1 MRTIAEFTNTTLIGE
16 FLIVLPVYVSLL
28 LLGKAL
34 QGLIA
39 AVKPI
44 TAAIPASVEFD
55 EILAILV
62 LAAICFIAGLILCT
76 RAGLRAKNG
85 IDRRVMQRLLGYML
99 LRGRVMG
106 KADDPA
112 FAPALAEIEEALVPA
127 LIVEE
132 SENGSF
138 SAEGISGMTTATEPL
153 IGVINA
159 GSSSLKFSFYEGE
172 KRLLTGQVDGI
183 GIRPKANATG
193 ADGESIP
200 PPELLGKPAT
210 APSELLPA
218 IVPWAREQLGNRRLA
233 ALGHRVV
240 HGGMRYSRPARVTPE
255 LLAELERLVPLAPLH
270 EPHNLAP
277 IRMALQLN
285 PDLPQVA
292 CFDTAF
298 HRTAPEVEQAFALPH
313 SFYEE
318 GVRRYGF
325 HGLSYEY
332 IASVLPQRAP
342 EIANGRIVV
351 AHLGNGC
358 SACALLAGVSVA
370 TTMGFTALDGLP
382 MGTRCGELDAGVV
395 LHLIQQ
401 RNLEAEALVDLLYRR
416 SGMLGLSGVSSD
428 FRELLASEEPRA
440 RFAVDVFCY
449 RVARHIASLAA
460 ALGGLD
466 GVVFTAGVG
475 ENAAPVRAAVCRA
488 CAWLGLELDEAAN
501 HEHRER
507 ISTPTSRVAAL
518 AIKTDENL
526 MIARHA
532 RALAQR

>member
-1 MRTIAEFTNTTLIGE
+1 MRN
-16 FLIVLPVYVSLL
+16 
-28 LLGKAL
+28 
-34 QGLIA
+34 
-39 AVKPI
+39 
-44 TAAIPASVEFD
+44 
-55 EILAILV
+55 
-62 LAAICFIAGLILCT
+62 
-76 RAGLRAKNG
+76 
-85 IDRRVMQRLLGYML
+85 
-99 LRGRVMG
+99 
-106 KADDPA
+106 
-112 FAPALAEIEEALVPA
+112 
-127 LIVEE
+127 
-132 SENGSF
+132 
-138 SAEGISGMTTATEPL
+138 ATEPL

-183 GIRPKANATG
+183 GVRPKASASG
-193 ADGESIP
+193 PDGESVAP
-200 PPELLGKPAT
+200 PHLGGKPA
-210 APSELLPA
+210 AVPSELLPA
-218 IVPWAREQLGNRRLA
+218 IIPWAREQLDGRRLA

-255 LLAELERLVPLAPLH
+255 LLTELEALVPLAPLH

-277 IRMALQLN
+277 IKMALQLN

-298 HRTAPEVEQAFALPH
+298 HRTAPDVEQAFALPY
-313 SFYEE
+313 SLYEE

-342 EIANGRIVV
+342 EIANGRVVV

-358 SACALLAGVSVA
+358 SACALNNGVSVA

-401 RNLEAEALVDLLYRR
+401 RNLKPEALVDLLYRR

-460 ALGGLD
+460 AMAGLD

-475 ENAAPVRAAVCRA
+475 ENAAPIRAAVCRA

-507 ISTPTSRVAAL
+507 ISAPTSRVAAFV
-518 AIKTDENL
+518 IGTDENL
-526 MIARHA
+526 MIARYA
-532 RALAQR
+532 RALVQY

>member
-1 MRTIAEFTNTTLIGE
+1 MRN
-16 FLIVLPVYVSLL
+16 
-28 LLGKAL
+28 
-34 QGLIA
+34 
-39 AVKPI
+39 
-44 TAAIPASVEFD
+44 
-55 EILAILV
+55 
-62 LAAICFIAGLILCT
+62 
-76 RAGLRAKNG
+76 
-85 IDRRVMQRLLGYML
+85 
-99 LRGRVMG
+99 
-106 KADDPA
+106 
-112 FAPALAEIEEALVPA
+112 
-127 LIVEE
+127 
-132 SENGSF
+132 
-138 SAEGISGMTTATEPL
+138 ATEPL

-172 KRLLTGQVDGI
+172 NRLLSGQVDGI
-183 GIRPKANATG
+183 GVLAKASAAG
-193 ADGESIP
+193 PQGESIA
-200 PPELLGKPAT
+200 PPELVGRPAT

-218 IVPWAREQLGNRRLA
+218 IIPWARERLGGRQLA

-255 LLAELERLVPLAPLH
+255 LLVELEALVPLAPLH

-277 IRMALQLN
+277 IKMALKLN

-298 HRTAPEVEQAFALPH
+298 HRTAPEVEQAFALPY

-332 IASVLPQRAP
+332 IASILPQRAP
-342 EIANGRIVV
+342 EIADGRVVV

-358 SACALLAGVSVA
+358 SACALKDGVSVA

-401 RNLEAEALVDLLYRR
+401 KRMDANELVDLLYRR

-440 RFAVDVFCY
+440 RFAVDLFCY

-475 ENAAPVRAAVCRA
+475 ENAAPVRAAICRA
-488 CAWLGLELDEAAN
+488 CAWLGVELDAAAN
-501 HEHRER
+501 NEHRER
-507 ISTPTSRVAAL
+507 ISTRTSRTAAFV
-518 AIKTDENL
+518 IKTDENL

-532 RALAQR
+532 RALVQR